1 MRAVTYSIIARD
13 PAGGGFGVAV
23 QSHFFGVGA
32 IVPWARPGVGAV
44 ATQASGRIEYGP
56 DGLAAMAGGAGA
68 PDALARLLADDPAA
82 ATRQVA
88 MVDAAGRVACHTGSC
103 CIRFAGAVTGD
114 GVSCQANI
122 MTAEGVPEAMLDAFL
137 WESGPLAH
145 RLLAALEAAEAAGGD
160 LRGRQSA
167 ALLVVPATGEP
178 WRTEVSLRVE
188 DASDPLGELGRLLRL
203 RSAYV
208 AAGEGDE
215 AAATGRHGEAAA
227 HYAQAAE
234 LAPEL
239 AELRFWGALGRAAA
253 GDLEPA
259 VDELRELIAEDDV
272 WLELLGRLPAEL
284 APSAA
289 ALRARLS
296 AA

>member
-44 ATQASGRIEYGP
+44 ATQATARIDYGP
-56 DGLAAMAGGAGA
+56 RGLELMAGDASA
-68 PDALARLLADDPAA
+68 PDALAQALAADPAA
-82 ATRQVA
+82 EARQVA
-88 MVDAAGRVACHTGSC
+88 MVDAAGGVACHTGSQ
-103 CIRFAGAVTGD
+103 CIPYAGDVSGD
-114 GVSCQANI
+114 GVSCQANL
-122 MTAEGVPEAMLDAFL
+122 MAAEGVPEAMLDAFL
-137 WESGPLAH
+137 WESGPLAQ

-167 ALLVVPATGEP
+167 ALLVVPAEGEP

-188 DASDPLGELGRLLRL
+188 DAEDPLSELARLLRL
-203 RSAYV
+203 RSAYA

-215 AAATGRHGEAAA
+215 AAAAGRQADAAA
-227 HYAQAAE
+227 RYAHAAE

-239 AELRFWGALGRAAA
+239 EELRFWGALGRARV
-253 GDLEPA
+253 GETEQA
-259 VDELRELIAEDDV
+259 VQEMRELSAEDGM
-272 WLELLGRLPAEL
+272 WLELLARLPPEL

-289 ALRARLS
+289 ALRERLS
-296 AA
+296 GG